1 MISMPPSE
9 RDLHAYVDHQL
20 NEADRRLVDTWLTT
34 HPESAAQVRAWQHDA
49 QLLRAALGGALQ
61 QPANPELDPALIRQ
75 RLKRQSRRHLAS
87 AAVLLIAV
95 GIGGFSGWQA
105 REMTLVRPAML
116 PMTDALQAYRLI
128 AQQGMLPA
136 DYQVASA
143 VDMQRW
149 LDRYFTRASRLP
161 DLKAAG
167 FEPVSGR
174 LLSTDEGPAAM
185 VMYEDGSGHKV
196 SFYVRPPGPK
206 NTFLPRGTRSD
217 GDLQAEYWSGGGYNY
232 AMVSPVDTPAAQQLK
247 QSLQF

>member
-20 NEADRRLVDTWLTT
+20 NDDDRRLVETFLAGNV
-34 HPESAAQVRAWQHDA
+34 EISAQVRAWQQDA
-49 QLLRAALGGALQ
+49 QQLRAALSGALQ
-61 QPANPELDPALIRQ
+61 QPANPALDPALIRQ

-95 GIGGFSGWQA
+95 SIGGFSGWKA
-105 REMTLVRPAML
+105 REMTLLSAAAPMADAM
-116 PMTDALQAYRLI
+116 QAYRLF

-136 DYQVASA
+136 DYQVDNDG
-143 VDMQRW
+143 DMQRW

-206 NTFLPRGTRSD
+206 NTFLPRGSRSD

>member
-20 NEADRRLVDTWLTT
+20 SDTDRRVLETWLASQ
-34 HPESAAQVRAWQHDA
+34 PDEAAQVRGWQQDA
-49 QLLRAALGGALQ
+49 QQLRAALSGALQ
-61 QPANPELDPALIRQ
+61 QPANPALDPAMIRLRRQ
-75 RLKRQSRRHLAS
+75 RQSRRHLAS

-95 GIGGFSGWQA
+95 SVGGFSGWQA
-105 REMTLVRPAML
+105 REMTLVRTSAL

-136 DYQVASA
+136 DYKVDGAG
-143 VDMQRW
+143 DMQRW
-149 LDRYFTRASRLP
+149 LDRYFTQVSRLP
-161 DLKAAG
+161 DLTAAG

-185 VMYEDGSGHKV
+185 VMYEDASGHKV

-206 NTFLPRGTRSD
+206 NTFLPKGSRSD
-217 GDLQAEYWSGGGYNY
+217 GDLQADYWSGGGYNY
-232 AMVSPVDTPAAQQLK
+232 AMVSPVDTPAAPLLK